1 MSNNKQDVADFC
13 NQIAEAVDKLGRE
26 VAITC
31 MARSLI
37 FVAMDM
43 QSSLKFTCDE
53 GSISVTRKERSLSG

>member
-1 MSNNKQDVADFC
+1 MSKNKQGVTDFC

-26 VAITC
+26 VAINC

-43 QSSLKFTCDE
+43 NSSLRYTCDE
-53 GSISVTRKERSLSG
+53 GSITVTRKERSISG